1 MSNASKEN
9 KMNVLARF
17 RHRLKHERGAVLV
30 EAAICIPLLIIV
42 IFGAVEAGLA
52 WEAKSSSVSGV
63 RTGVLRAAS
72 IGDEPET
79 DLRIIQSI
87 IGEVGAENADRIDWV
102 MVFEVDP
109 VVNNADADFAS
120 CLALAPNG
128 SGNGCIVYPD
138 TFINNVLTT
147 TDSNAF
153 LTANFDEG
161 AGAIRDPSTTEVIGY
176 DCQPGKVDFAWCA
189 GSRTVGG
196 DTTIGVAIQYQH
208 EWFTG
213 ILPFGPP
220 QFQEFV
226 VSSTF
231 VAEGTDIN
239 PSGGLPLVSG
249 STVFSS
255 TAGAFAVGTDLSANP
270 DVNFSAVATDGG
282 ALSVGIDDPPTG
294 ASYLGPVA
302 SGTISVDLTNQAPG
316 EVICVSFDLLIIGS
330 WDAGG
335 TNGPDTFGV
344 VINGVEVEP
353 ITVYTQDTA
362 AVDPRS
368 LGTSNSL
375 GYEGTRTHGQNEVL
389 RINVCAAA
397 PTSATGDVNIDFVGS
412 LVQGGNVNTNTNDE
426 GFGIDNL
433 EITSDNP

>member
-9 KMNVLARF
+9 KMNALARF

-239 PSGGLPLVSG
+239 PSGGLPLTPSN
-249 STVFSS
+249 TVFSS
-255 TAGAFAVGTDLSANP
+255 TAGAFAAGSMLNDLAE
-270 DVNFSAVATDGG
+270 DVTFSG
-282 ALSVGIDDPPTG
+282 SVPGDPSYAPGIETAPFG
-294 ASYLGPVA
+294 ESFLGPIA
-302 SGTISVDLTNQAPG
+302 SGSLSLDLENQNPG
-316 EVICVSFDLLIIGS
+316 QIICVSFDLLVIGS
-330 WDAGG
+330 WDSGG
-335 TNGPDTFGV
+335 AHGPDEFSV
-344 VINGVEVEP
+344 VINGVEVLVPTHFNPGSDDLLGYGGTRDWDRSSSVP
-353 ITVYTQDTA
+353 ITV
-362 AVDPRS
+362 
-368 LGTSNSL
+368 
-375 GYEGTRTHGQNEVL
+375 
-389 RINVCAAA
+389 CADA
-397 PTSATGDVNIDFVGS
+397 PTVGTNASIDFIGS
-412 LVQGGNVNTNTNDE
+412 FKEGNVTNTDVLNE
-426 GFGIDNL
+426 SFGIDNL
-433 EITSDNP
+433 VITSDNP